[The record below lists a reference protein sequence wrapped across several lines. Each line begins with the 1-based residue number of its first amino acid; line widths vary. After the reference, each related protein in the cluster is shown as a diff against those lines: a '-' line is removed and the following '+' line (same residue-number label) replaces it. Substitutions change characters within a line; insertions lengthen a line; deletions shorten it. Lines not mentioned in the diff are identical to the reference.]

1 MKKAMK
7 GGDTDFLTTLFAS
20 GVGAYAAKTSSS
32 MGGLFGKLVKYAL
45 VFIAVLVAIYIVM
58 MLLGIST
65 ERFSVPVKPSA
76 EGDEK
81 VVTPAGNV
89 IMY

>member
-1 MKKAMK
+1 MK

-45 VFIAVLVAIYIVM
+45 VFIAVLVGIYLVM

>member
-1 MKKAMK
+1 MK
-7 GGDTDFLTTLFAS
+7 GGDVLTTLFAS
-20 GVGAYAAKTSSS
+20 GVGAYAANTSSS

-45 VFIAVLVAIYIVM
+45 VFIAVLVGIYLVM

>member
-1 MKKAMK
+1 MK
-7 GGDTDFLTTLFAS
+7 GGDGDFLTTLFAS
-20 GVGAYAAKTSSS
+20 GVGAYAAKTSTS
-32 MGGLFGKLVKYAL
+32 MGGLFGKLLKYAL
-45 VFIAVLVAIYIVM
+45 VFIAVLVVIYIVM

-76 EGDEK
+76 EGDERVK
-81 VVTPAGNV
+81 TPAGNV